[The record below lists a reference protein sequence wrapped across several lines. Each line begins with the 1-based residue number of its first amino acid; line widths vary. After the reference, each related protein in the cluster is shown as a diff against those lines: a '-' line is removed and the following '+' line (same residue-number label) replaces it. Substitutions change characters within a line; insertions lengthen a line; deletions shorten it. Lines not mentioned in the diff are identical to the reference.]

1 MINMFIASKIAIGY
15 LGYLSIK
22 NKNTKKLSK
31 KDYET
36 TINEILQKKKEN
48 NEIIIPKKQKIDNI
62 VVNRN
67 IKTKE
72 ECDKIFQKF
81 LKNNVPTTMP
91 IEKKILF
98 NYEIK
103 YNNIL
108 LNYEN
113 NYIYFDLHLQKNK
126 YYKLYLEFDIS
137 NVKHISFLLTNNRE
151 QININFENVFI
162 NNKVKIIMNNL
173 CNLEDITLY
182 ILFKHLYKSTYIKNV
197 YFHVNEIKGLKF
209 NDNNNNNNNN
219 NNNIN
224 NINNI
229 NNDENNYPIIIY
241 KNNEIIKQ
249 IFYEN
254 NNIFLMNHFMVRQ
267 PHH

>member
-1 MINMFIASKIAIGY
+1 MFLASKIALGY

-22 NKNTKKLSK
+22 NKNTKESSK
-31 KDYET
+31 KKSKDIIDKNDYDT

-48 NEIIIPKKQKIDNI
+48 NEICIHKKQKIDNI

-81 LKNNVPTTMP
+81 LKNNVQTTIP
-91 IEKKILF
+91 IEKTILF

-126 YYKLYLEFDIS
+126 YYKLCLEFDIS
-137 NVKHISFLLTNNRE
+137 NVKHMCFLLTNNRE
-151 QININFENVFI
+151 QINIEFENVFI

-173 CNLEDITLY
+173 CNLEDVALY
-182 ILFKHLYKSTYIKNV
+182 ILFKQLYKSTYIKNIC
-197 YFHVNEIKGLKF
+197 FQLNEIKGLKY
-209 NDNNNNNNNN
+209 NNA
-219 NNNIN
+219 IN
-224 NINNI
+224 NGINNGI
-229 NNDENNYPIIIY
+229 NNDNTYPIIIY
-241 KNNEIIKQ
+241 KNNDIIKQ

-254 NNIFLMNHFMVRQ
+254 NNIFLMNHFMIRQ

>member
-1 MINMFIASKIAIGY
+1 MINMFLASKIALGY

-22 NKNTKKLSK
+22 NKNTKESSKTTSK
-31 KDYET
+31 KENIDKNDYDT

-48 NEIIIPKKQKIDNI
+48 NEIHIPKKQKIDNL

-81 LKNNVPTTMP
+81 LKNNVQTTIP
-91 IEKKILF
+91 IEKTKIF

-126 YYKLYLEFDIS
+126 YYKLCLEFEIS
-137 NVKHISFLLTNNRE
+137 NVNHICFLMTNNRE
-151 QININFENVFI
+151 QINIEFENIFK

-173 CNLEDITLY
+173 CNLEDVTLY
-182 ILFKHLYKSTYIKNV
+182 ILFKHLYKSTNIKNV
-197 YFHVNEIKGLKF
+197 YFHMNEIKGLIY
-209 NDNNNNNNNN
+209 NIDNTDNNITNNP
-219 NNNIN
+219 
-224 NINNI
+224 
-229 NNDENNYPIIIY
+229 DNYPIIIY
-241 KNNEIIKQ
+241 KNNDIIKQ

-254 NNIFLMNHFMVRQ
+254 HNIFLMNHFMIRQ
-267 PHH
+267 PQH

>member
-1 MINMFIASKIAIGY
+1 MINMFLASKIALGY

-22 NKNTKKLSK
+22 NKNTKEPSK
-31 KDYET
+31 KNNISKNDYDT

-48 NEIIIPKKQKIDNI
+48 NEIYIPKKHKIDNI
-62 VVNRN
+62 MVNRN

-81 LKNNVPTTMP
+81 LKNNVQTTVP
-91 IEKKILF
+91 IEKTKIF

-126 YYKLYLEFDIS
+126 YYKLCLEFEIS
-137 NVKHISFLLTNNRE
+137 NVNHICFLLTNNRE
-151 QININFENVFI
+151 QINIDFENVFV

-173 CNLEDITLY
+173 CNMEDVVLY
-182 ILFKHLYKSTYIKNV
+182 ILFKQLYKSTYIKNV
-197 YFHVNEIKGLKF
+197 FFQIYEIKGLKY
-209 NDNNNNNNNN
+209 NNG
-219 NNNIN
+219 
-224 NINNI
+224 I
-229 NNDENNYPIIIY
+229 NNDNNYPIIIY
-241 KNNEIIKQ
+241 KNNDIIKQ

-254 NNIFLMNHFMVRQ
+254 NNIFLMNHFMIRQ

>member
-1 MINMFIASKIAIGY
+1 MIIMFLASKIALGY

-22 NKNTKKLSK
+22 NKNKKTSK
-31 KDYET
+31 KDNIDKNDYDT
-36 TINEILQKKKEN
+36 KINEILQKKKEN
-48 NEIIIPKKQKIDNI
+48 NEIYIPKKQKIDNL

-81 LKNNVPTTMP
+81 LKNNVQTTMP
-91 IEKKILF
+91 IEKTKIF

-126 YYKLYLEFDIS
+126 YYKLCLEFDIS
-137 NVKHISFLLTNNRE
+137 NVKHICFLLTNNRE
-151 QININFENVFI
+151 QINIEFENVFI

-173 CNLEDITLY
+173 CNMEDVTLY
-182 ILFKHLYKSTYIKNV
+182 ILFKQLYKSTNIKNV
-197 YFHVNEIKGLKF
+197 CFQIYEIKGLKY
-209 NDNNNNNNNN
+209 NNGI
-219 NNNIN
+219 IN
-224 NINNI
+224 SI
-229 NNDENNYPIIIY
+229 NNDNNYPIIIY
-241 KNNEIIKQ
+241 KNNDIIKQ

-254 NNIFLMNHFMVRQ
+254 NNIFLMNHFMIRQ